1 MDSFL
6 EEVNQQIDG
15 VPLQRC
21 FHCRKCTAGCPLAS
35 AMDLKP
41 NELIKR
47 IQRGQRR
54 EVLGSAAI
62 WLCASCETCTTR
74 CPNQVDIARMMDAL
88 RQMALAAGGAA
99 REKNIQAFHSAFLG
113 SIRKS
118 GRINETA
125 MMVSYKLQS
134 KDYFSDMVMGLGMFA
149 KGKLSPFAPK
159 TKNLAAVRRIFEQTK
174 PAGR

>member
-1 MDSFL
+1 MNSFL
-6 EEVNQQIDG
+6 EEVNAKIAG

-35 AMDLKP
+35 AMDVKP
-41 NELIKR
+41 NELVKR

-88 RQMALAAGGAA
+88 RQMALEAGAA
-99 REKNIQAFHSAFLG
+99 PREKKIQAFHEAFLG
-113 SIRKS
+113 SIKKD

-125 MMVSYKLQS
+125 MMVSYKLKS
-134 KDYFSDMVMGLGMFA
+134 KDYFSDMVMGLGMFT